1 MSAATD
7 VPSPDAREAADADT
21 RAAVPFTIDDAEKR
35 RILNRLKRLE
45 GQVRGLQRMVEE
57 ERACRDILTLL
68 AGVRSALEA
77 TGDAVLENYLRRCQ
91 ADFEAGSGDVG
102 DLLAAVKLARG

>member
-1 MSAATD
+1 MSAPPE
-7 VPSPDAREAADADT
+7 PSPAGTTE
-21 RAAVPFTIDDAEKR
+21 RAPVPFSIDDAEKR

-45 GQVRGLQRMVEE
+45 GQVRGLQRMVDE
-57 ERACRDILTLL
+57 ERPCRDILTLL
-68 AGVRSALEA
+68 SGVRSALDA